1 MSDAQWQQGV
11 RGAKRGHNMQA
22 GAPAQWMGGWLVEI
36 KVVAQKIKVNVFS
49 NYDDTSNICD
59 ERSDKIGIELVITKS
74 HSGEPSAPAER

>member
-1 MSDAQWQQGV
+1 
-11 RGAKRGHNMQA
+11 
-22 GAPAQWMGGWLVEI
+22 MGGWLVET
-36 KVVAQKIKVNVFS
+36 KVVAQKIKVNVFL